1 MAEKMYGSNNTI
13 VLMAVGQD
21 RKKNRKSN
29 TERERYKGEKL
40 KENVYKERKKRKR
53 HVERVKQYNRDT
65 KHRQR

>member
-1 MAEKMYGSNNTI
+1 MAEKTYGSNNTI

-40 KENVYKERKKRKR
+40 KENVYTDREKKKEQTRRKGK
-53 HVERVKQYNRDT
+53 T
-65 KHRQR
+65 I

>member
-40 KENVYKERKKRKR
+40 KDNVYTERKKG
-53 HVERVKQYNRDT
+53 RDT
-65 KHRQR
+65 

>member
-40 KENVYKERKKRKR
+40 KENCTQREKKEETRRKGK
-53 HVERVKQYNRDT
+53 T
-65 KHRQR
+65 I

>member
-40 KENVYKERKKRKR
+40 KENVYTERKKRKR
-53 HVERVKQYNRDT
+53 HVERVKQYNKDA
-65 KHRQR
+65 KHR